1 MIKKKL
7 NLRDILRIAEIEGKD
22 IDPKCIGSCFGLCD
36 PSDSRCFDKGSP
48 TCAFSRACLFYTAE
62 FFKID
67 CKLMKPIELLLK
79 VKEVWK
85 KYEAGYLGD
94 NFENEVQKKVEY
106 SQQNPKMIIDEKVT
120 EKNFKPVESESRE
133 RKEKIQELAKM
144 MANDEQPPELKNDVD
159 LMPKSK
165 PGTSLYY
172 AEEFWLKYGGT
183 MKECAK
189 YVESKTNGRGD
200 IAARDI
206 KHWSTFPYRL
216 IKYAEKKYKLV
227 LIDWM

>member
-7 NLRDILRIAEIEGKD
+7 NLRDVLRIAEIEGKD

-36 PSDSRCFDKGSP
+36 TNDSRCFDKGIP
-48 TCAFSRACLFYTAE
+48 TCAFSKACLVYTAE

-67 CKLMKPIELLLK
+67 CKLMKHVELLLK
-79 VKEVWK
+79 VKEVWA

-94 NFENEVQKKVEY
+94 SFENEMQKKVEY
-106 SQQNPKMIIDEKVT
+106 SQQNKKMIIDNKVIEKI
-120 EKNFKPVESESRE
+120 FKPVESENRE
-133 RKEKIQELAKM
+133 RKEKIQELVKM
-144 MANDEQPPELKNDVD
+144 MANDEQPSVLRNGED
-159 LMPKSK
+159 LIPKSK
-165 PGTSLYY
+165 QCTSLFY

-183 MKECAK
+183 MKECAE
-189 YVESKTNGRGD
+189 YVESKTSGRGD

-206 KHWSTFPYRL
+206 KHWASFPYRL
-216 IKYAEKKYKLV
+216 IEYAHKKYKLV